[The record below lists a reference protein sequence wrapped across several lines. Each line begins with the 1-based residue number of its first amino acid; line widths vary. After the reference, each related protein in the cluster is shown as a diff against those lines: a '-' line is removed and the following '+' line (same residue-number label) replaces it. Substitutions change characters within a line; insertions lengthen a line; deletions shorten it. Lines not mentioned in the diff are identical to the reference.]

1 MKATEIKANLNKRVR
16 YTNKQANIDTDY
28 ILAGAIF
35 RKGEK
40 GFYYQAELQDMKN
53 NNSIL
58 ICSLEEIK
66 AVEEEH
72 DGRTQ

>member
-16 YTNKQANIDTDY
+16 YVNKQANIDTDY
-28 ILAGAIF
+28 ILTGAIF
-35 RKGEK
+35 RKNDK

-53 NNSIL
+53 NNSVI

-66 AVEEEH
+66 AVEEEY
-72 DGRTQ
+72 DGKTQ